1 MPNKSHITDRSF
13 WGWGWADF
21 ALNESE
27 TGLIDGIA
35 RVFGRDPASIAPEP
49 TVSEFDLRAPRIS
62 APESL
67 ADLVSDE
74 ARDRLSHSFGK
85 STADNI
91 RMVMRAVPEPVDLV
105 AFPKTEGQIAAL
117 LDWAGSSDIAV
128 IPYGGGSSVC
138 GGVEP
143 DVGPDYRGT
152 ISLDMQ
158 HFDRVL
164 EVDRTSRAARIQAGT
179 YGPALEKQLR
189 PHDLTLRFF
198 PQSFEFSTLGGW
210 IATRAGGHYATV
222 MTHIDDLVESTRM
235 VTPVGIM
242 ETRRLPGSGA
252 GISGD
257 RMVLGSEGN
266 LGIITEAWMRLQER
280 PRFRA
285 SASVRFDST
294 SLAAEAV
301 RALSQSG
308 LYPTNCRL
316 LDEGEVAAYG
326 IGDGKSATLVLGFES
341 ADHPLGPWI
350 ERALELAADHG
361 GHWDKAAVAASLS
374 GGDQHRKGAAG
385 SWRETFIRMPYY
397 RDRLTRLGVLVDT
410 FETAIT
416 WDRFEDFYRN
426 VMADVGAAIRSA
438 TGKPG
443 RLSCR
448 FTHVYPDGPAPYFTF
463 YCDGGDPSDPSQML
477 NRWRAIKRA
486 ANTAVTAHGGTVTH
500 HHAVGR
506 DHRSGYEAQTSPL
519 LRAALSGAK
528 AQLDPQSILN
538 PGVLID
544 PANRTVGQRGV
555 LANDHSDRKS

>member
-1 MPNKSHITDRSF
+1 MSGKSQNTDRSF

-21 ALNESE
+21 RLSEPE

-35 RVFGRDPASIAPEP
+35 RAFGRDPSKIAPEP
-49 TVSEFDLRAPRIS
+49 QVADFDLRAPRIY

-67 ADLVSDE
+67 ADIVSDAAHE
-74 ARDRLSHSFGK
+74 RLSHSFGK

-105 AFPKTEGQIAAL
+105 AFPKTEDQIAAL
-117 LDWAGSSDIAV
+117 LDWAGSNDIAV

-152 ISLDMQ
+152 VSLDMQ
-158 HFDRVL
+158 HFNKVL
-164 EVDRTSRAARIQAGT
+164 EIDRSSRAARIQAGT
-179 YGPALEKQLR
+179 YGPAIEVQLR

-222 MTHIDDLVESTRM
+222 MPHIDDLVESTRM
-235 VTPVGIM
+235 VTPSGIM

-252 GISGD
+252 GVSGD

-266 LGIITEAWMRLQER
+266 FGVITEAWMRLQDK

-285 SASVRFDST
+285 SASVIFDST
-294 SLAAEAV
+294 FKAADAV

-316 LDEGEVAAYG
+316 LDEAEVAAYG
-326 IGDGKSATLVLGFES
+326 IGDSKSATLVLGFES
-341 ADHPLGPWI
+341 ADHTLGPWM

-361 GHWDKAAVAASLS
+361 GRWDADAVAASLG
-374 GGDQHRKGAAG
+374 GGDTHRKGAAG
-385 SWRETFIRMPYY
+385 DWRETFIRMPYY
-397 RDRLTRLGVLVDT
+397 RDWLTRLGVIVDT

-416 WDRFEDFYRN
+416 WDRFEDFYTAI
-426 VMADVGAAIRSA
+426 MSDVRAAMVKA

-443 RLSCR
+443 QLSCR

-463 YCDGGDPSDPSQML
+463 YCDGGDPSDRAQML
-477 NRWRAIKRA
+477 NRWRIIKQA
-486 ANTAVTAHGGTVTH
+486 ANTAVTTHGGTVTH

-506 DHRSGYEAQTSPL
+506 DHRPGYEAQTAPL
-519 LRAALSGAK
+519 LREALRGAK
-528 AQLDPQSILN
+528 AQLDPQGILN

-544 PANRTVGQRGV
+544 PANRSVGQRGV
-555 LANDHSDRKS
+555 LACQDTENNE